1 VSGTGGAV
9 VGLGMTAQGRRLGV
23 SDRVL
28 RRSALELAL
37 EDAGLA
43 RRDIDGYILVGSGGF
58 EDHRYLGLSP
68 HFSYSLQSGGASP
81 ALSVLSAIGAVL
93 LGQANYVACVYGE
106 AFTSS
111 VAGVTPASA
120 GPAREA
126 RDIGSGAYGY
136 PYLFGQV
143 GPVSAYAQS
152 ARRHMHRYGTTSP
165 HLGAVAVQERAY
177 GCVRPGTIEEGQPI
191 TLDDHQRSRLIV
203 EPFRLLDCCRS
214 TDGGVAIIVTSA
226 ERAADCRAR
235 PVDVL
240 GIGSGH
246 GIRSWHEG
254 IMFDDHDVGTAAATA
269 FGQAGVAVGDVDVAE
284 LYAPFSFAVIAQLE
298 EYGFC
303 ARGEGGPFVAAGE
316 TGPGGAIPTNTGG
329 GHLSGFYATGFTP
342 LSEGILQARG
352 DAPTNQIPDVE
363 VVLVS
368 GSGGNAGI
376 NGSSAHA
383 TLLLGA
389 RR

>member
-1 VSGTGGAV
+1 
-9 VGLGMTAQGRRLGV
+9 
-23 SDRVL
+23 
-28 RRSALELAL
+28 
-37 EDAGLA
+37 
-43 RRDIDGYILVGSGGF
+43 
-58 EDHRYLGLSP
+58 
-68 HFSYSLQSGGASP
+68 
-81 ALSVLSAIGAVL
+81 VLSAIGAIL

-111 VAGVTPASA
+111 VSSVTPASA
-120 GPAREA
+120 PASLEA
-126 RDIGSGAYGY
+126 RDIGAAAYGY

-152 ARRHMHRYGTTSP
+152 ARRHMHRYGTTSE
-165 HLGAVAVQERAY
+165 HLGVVAVQERAY
-177 GCVRPGTIEEGQPI
+177 GCVRPGTIEEGRPI
-191 TLDDHQRSRLIV
+191 TLEDHQRSRMIV

-226 ERAADCRAR
+226 ERAVDCRAR

-254 IMFDDHDVGTAAATA
+254 HMFEDRDVGRAAATA
-269 FGQAGVAVGDVDVAE
+269 FGQAGVTPDDVDVAE

-316 TGPGGAIPTNTGG
+316 TGPKGSIPTNTGG

-352 DAPTNQIPDVE
+352 DAPTNQIPGAE

-376 NGSSAHA
+376 NGSAAHA
-383 TLLLGA
+383 TLLLGG